1 MENKKKIINLHK
13 EKIKNLKRHNKL
25 YFTDDRPQIS
35 DSKYDKIKSEIIAL
49 EEKYTFL
56 KENSVSK
63 IIGSSPSVKFK
74 KIKHLKPMLSL
85 SNSFKESDMKDFIKR
100 LKIFKFSR

>member
-25 YFTDDRPQIS
+25 YFKDDRPQIS
-35 DSKYDKIKSEIIAL
+35 DSKYDEIKSEIIAL

-56 KENSVSK
+56 KEKNIMRVVS
-63 IIGSSPSVKFK
+63 
-74 KIKHLKPMLSL
+74 
-85 SNSFKESDMKDFIKR
+85 SNLAKYF
-100 LKIFKFSR
+100 LN